1 LEKIMARPLLFGINV
16 DPTTD
21 RLDETFQRT
30 QLADEN
36 GLDLCTIQDHPY
48 NRRYLDT
55 WTLLAFLAARTER
68 VHLGTNVANL
78 PLRPPAMLAKQAASL
93 DVLSGGRVEL
103 GLGAG
108 AIWPAIAA
116 FGGPPRRSGEA
127 YRAFEEALHII
138 KGMWAN
144 AGHAFTYEGEF
155 YRVKGAQPGPAP
167 AHPIRIWA
175 GAVRPKMQ
183 RLTGRMADGILVSST
198 YTPPERLPE
207 MNAHIDAGA
216 VEAGR
221 PVEAIRRGY
230 NLMGIID
237 VGQFNGGAPA
247 PEPGVIYG
255 SVQVWIDLLIRYHT
269 EYRLDT
275 FIFWAVGNEPL
286 AQLTAFAREIIPA
299 VRADV
304 ER

>member
-1 LEKIMARPLLFGINV
+1 MALPLLFGINV

-21 RLDETFQRT
+21 QLDETLWRT
-30 QLADEN
+30 QLADDN
-36 GLDLCTIQDHPY
+36 NLDLCTIQDHPY
-48 NRRYLDT
+48 NRRFLDT
-55 WTLLAFLAARTER
+55 WTLLAFLAARTKR

-93 DVLSGGRVEL
+93 DVLSCGRLEL

-116 FGGPPRRSGEA
+116 FGGSQRSAGEA

-155 YRVKGAQPGPAP
+155 YRVKGAQSGPAP

-175 GAVRPKMQ
+175 GAIGPKMQ

-198 YTPPERLPE
+198 YVPPERLAE
-207 MNAHIDAGA
+207 MNERIDEGA
-216 VEAGR
+216 AEAGR

-230 NLMGIID
+230 NLMGTID
-237 VGQFNGGAPA
+237 VGQFGHSAFA
-247 PEPGVIYG
+247 AEPGVLCG
-255 SVQVWIDLLIRYHT
+255 PVQAWVDLLIRYHT

-275 FIFWAVGNEPL
+275 FIFWPVGGKPL
-286 AQLTAFAREIIPA
+286 DQLTAFARDVIPA
-299 VRADV
+299 VRAGV

>member
-1 LEKIMARPLLFGINV
+1 MAQPLLFGINV

-21 RLDETFQRT
+21 QLDETLLRA
-30 QLADEN
+30 QLADDN

-48 NRRYLDT
+48 NRRFLDT
-55 WTLLAFLAARTER
+55 WTLLAFLAARTKR

-93 DVLSGGRVEL
+93 DVLSGGRLEL

-116 FGGPPRRSGEA
+116 FGGPQRSAGEA

-144 AGHAFTYEGEF
+144 VGHAFTYDGAF
-155 YRVKGAQPGPAP
+155 YQVKGAQPGPAP

-175 GAVRPKMQ
+175 GAVGPKMQ
-183 RLTGRMADGILVSST
+183 HLTGRMADGILVSST
-198 YTPPERLPE
+198 YVSPERLAE
-207 MNAHIDAGA
+207 MNGRIDEGA
-216 VEAGR
+216 AEAGR

-237 VGQFNGGAPA
+237 VGQFGRSTPA
-247 PEPGVIYG
+247 REPGVLYG
-255 SVQVWIDLLIRYHT
+255 SIQTWVDLLIRYHT

-275 FIFWAVGNEPL
+275 FIFWPVGDKPL
-286 AQLTAFAREIIPA
+286 AQLTALMRDVIPA
-299 VRADV
+299 VRAGV